1 MKRLAYGA
9 AIAAL
14 LLAGCDSGTTPDA
27 KKAAEKAAEKTT
39 EAVDKTA
46 EAAGKAV
53 DKAKDAAGAVADKA
67 AAFADKAA
75 EKVAEVADKAVAAVA
90 GGTKAVWEISGLA
103 GPESALVVPAAG
115 LMYVSNVDGE
125 ALGKDGKGWIAKVSL
140 DGKTVNKDFATGLNA
155 PMGMAIVGDKMYVA
169 DIDEFVE
176 INLADGKIV
185 AKHAAEGA
193 KRLNDA
199 AADSKGNVYAT
210 DTLTNSVYRL
220 SGGKVDVFVKD
231 DQLAGPNGILV
242 EGDNLIVNTWGV
254 LSGDGWK
261 TKTPGGMFTVSLA
274 DKSIKAMG
282 DGKPFGNL
290 DGMIALGDGAYVL
303 TDWMAGKVLKYSK
316 DGKVETLLELG
327 QGAADMGYDPATK
340 TMYVPQMMK
349 GTLHALTVQ

>member
-1 MKRLAYGA
+1 M
-9 AIAAL
+9 
-14 LLAGCDSGTTPDA
+14 
-27 KKAAEKAAEKTT
+27 
-39 EAVDKTA
+39 
-46 EAAGKAV
+46 
-53 DKAKDAAGAVADKA
+53 
-67 AAFADKAA
+67 
-75 EKVAEVADKAVAAVA
+75 
-90 GGTKAVWEISGLA
+90 GL
-103 GPESALVVPAAG
+103 
-115 LMYVSNVDGE
+115 
-125 ALGKDGKGWIAKVSL
+125 
-140 DGKTVNKDFATGLNA
+140 
-155 PMGMAIVGDKMYVA
+155 AIVGGKLFAA

-185 AKHAAEGA
+185 AKYPAEGA

-254 LSGDGWK
+254 LSGEGWA

-290 DGMIALGDGAYVL
+290 DGMISLGDGAYVL
-303 TDWMAGKVLKYSK
+303 TDWMAGKVLKYGK

-340 TMYVPQMMK
+340 IMYVPQMMK
-349 GTLHALTVQ
+349 GTLHAVSVQ